1 VVRRARPSWGYLRWV
16 QKVAE
21 RCSLLIFRVLEPSI
35 RGGLEDVM
43 KNPSGPVNKRLLQV
57 VFFSFI
63 TAVAFAQAPPKYNA
77 ATETTLKG
85 TVTELKF
92 LPPTGAK
99 SIAYVMTKTGPDKDK
114 DVVEIF
120 LCPKK
125 FLDDLGIV
133 FKADDAIQVTGSQI
147 KQDTGSVL
155 LAREVVRNGETI
167 TLRFQD
173 GRPAW

>member
-1 VVRRARPSWGYLRWV
+1 
-16 QKVAE
+16 
-21 RCSLLIFRVLEPSI
+21 
-35 RGGLEDVM
+35 M

-63 TAVAFAQAPPKYNA
+63 AAVAFAQAPPKYNA

-147 KQDTGSVL
+147 KQDTGNVL